1 MKAKKP
7 LKATRVLKA
16 KKPLRA
22 ANPVMLAG
30 KTVAFKKRR
39 KPTPLAKKNARQLVA
54 VADVLFSRY
63 IRLRDSVLN
72 DKGEWVGG
80 CITCTRELI
89 VRTSE
94 GRFVAS
100 SQNGHLIS
108 RGVMQLRFNELNCNL
123 QCLTAQSQVNMYGN
137 YLRSIK
143 DVIPGDA
150 VLAFDEQT
158 GERTV
163 ATVIANIPIQ
173 SKTLYEVALEDG
185 TVFQGTGDH
194 RVFCTDGWHSLDEV
208 LQHPNWY
215 DIITL

>member
-123 QCLTAQSQVNMYGN
+123 QCAHCNAWLDKDEMIERYRKAVDYKYGYGTYKRLKAASTAPGSHKLPTKPELLQIIEDSTNQIAF
-137 YLRSIK
+137 YLDKS
-143 DVIPGDA
+143 
-150 VLAFDEQT
+150 
-158 GERTV
+158 
-163 ATVIANIPIQ
+163 
-173 SKTLYEVALEDG
+173 
-185 TVFQGTGDH
+185 
-194 RVFCTDGWHSLDEV
+194 
-208 LQHPNWY
+208 
-215 DIITL
+215 